1 MKNLIHWIL
10 FILTGYGKIADE
22 AEAEGLINRKGQQ

>member
-1 MKNLIHWIL
+1 MKTLFNWIL

-22 AEAEGLINRKGQQ
+22 AEAEGLINRNGQR

>member
-1 MKNLIHWIL
+1 MKQFFNWIL
-10 FILTGYGKIADE
+10 FVLTGYGKIADE